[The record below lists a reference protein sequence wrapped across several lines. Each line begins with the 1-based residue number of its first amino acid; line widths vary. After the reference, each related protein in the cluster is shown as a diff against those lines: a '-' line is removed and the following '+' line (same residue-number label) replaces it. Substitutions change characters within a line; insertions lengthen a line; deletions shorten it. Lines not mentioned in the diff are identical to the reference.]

1 MKIKKKNRKF
11 KVGKNNNIIIKE
23 VAKIFLGNNE
33 QVTFVSKKTEY
44 DVVRKN
50 WGYYATPSINKR
62 LKSKGFKTALVINE
76 NKQIY
81 MMLVEKGKIKVFNKY
96 CKDENQ
102 KRLLWLDEN
111 KKNKLLLNL

>member
-1 MKIKKKNRKF
+1 MKIKKKVRKF
-11 KVGKNNNIIIKE
+11 KVGKNNITIKE
-23 VAKIFLGNNE
+23 VAKILLNDDE
-33 QVTFVSKKTEY
+33 QVTFVNKKTEY

-81 MMLVEKGKIKVFNKY
+81 IMLVEKEKIKLFNKY
-96 CKDENQ
+96 CKEEKQ
-102 KRLLWLDEN
+102 KKLLWLDESKNN
-111 KKNKLLLNL
+111 KKLSNL

>member
-1 MKIKKKNRKF
+1 MKIKKKSRKF
-11 KVGKNNNIIIKE
+11 KVGKNNIIIKE
-23 VAKIFLGNNE
+23 VAKILLGNNE
-33 QVTFVSKKTEY
+33 QVTFVNKKTEY

-76 NKQIY
+76 DKRIY
-81 MMLVEKGKIKVFNKY
+81 IMLVEKGKIRVFNKY

-102 KRLLWLDEN
+102 RRLLWLDEN
-111 KKNKLLLNL
+111 KKNKILLNL